1 VDSFVEKNDHERA
14 RLRSLVERLG
24 DDELRRKVNDHW
36 TVAGILGHIAFW
48 DARALLLADR
58 LVGGVPFT
66 PSEVEPDD
74 PSWINDSARP
84 LIHAIAPREAART
97 ALRIAEE
104 TDGRMAALTPEQV
117 KKTWP
122 ADQTSPCNPLR
133 ANHRREH
140 LDDIEA
146 ALRRA

>member
-1 VDSFVEKNDHERA
+1 MDSFVEKNDHERG

-58 LVGGVPFT
+58 LVRGVPFT

-74 PSWINDSARP
+74 PSWINDSARS
-84 LIHAIAPREAART
+84 I
-97 ALRIAEE
+97 
-104 TDGRMAALTPEQV
+104 MSF
-117 KKTWP
+117 
-122 ADQTSPCNPLR
+122 TSP
-133 ANHRREH
+133 
-140 LDDIEA
+140 
-146 ALRRA
+146 